1 MSILFSSA
9 ARRAVVSTAIAVM
22 FTFSGVSLFA
32 NGSTEQPSSSSSN
45 QSMQAASAASGK
57 TYNLGALLPL
67 TGDLQVYGN
76 ASLKGVKLAV
86 DQINNQGGVLGG
98 KLAVSVGD
106 TQTKPQAGTSAAQR
120 LVSVDNVFGIIGAM
134 SSGVTIPVAQSVT
147 DSASVPMLSPAST
160 SPKITGL
167 DDNDFLFRTVP
178 SDAYQG
184 VALGEVVAENN
195 IKNVGTMYI
204 NNDYGEGLAN
214 AFKDAFAKKGGTV
227 SAQVAY
233 DPGNASYRGEL
244 AKAAAKGATAL
255 ALIGYPENGITILK
269 QAIEGGYFTKFIFTD
284 GMKSPKIISAVGA
297 QYLNGSIGTTP
308 EALASSNSAQMFKDA
323 YNKAYGE
330 LPPQPYIDTAYDGTF
345 VLAMALEKAGK
356 NNGTAVR
363 DQLRAVANGPGTDI
377 YPGQWAKAKQL
388 IDAGKPVHYVGASG
402 PVDFDKNGDVSGT
415 FGYWKIANGKIET
428 VRVFQP

>member
-1 MSILFSSA
+1 MSVSFKSATRSVAGIATVAVLFA
-9 ARRAVVSTAIAVM
+9 
-22 FTFSGVSLFA
+22 FTTFSLFA
-32 NGSTEQPSSSSSN
+32 NGSKEQPSSSSN
-45 QSMQAASAASGK
+45 QTMQAASASSGK
-57 TYNLGALLPL
+57 TYDLGALLPL

-86 DQINNQGGVLGG
+86 DQINSEGGVLGG

-120 LVSVDNVFGIIGAM
+120 LVSVDNTFGIVGAM

-147 DSASVPMLSPAST
+147 DSADVPLISPAST

-167 DDNDFLFRTVP
+167 ADNDFLFRTVP

-184 VALGEVVAENN
+184 VALGEVVSENH
-195 IKNVGTMYI
+195 ITNVGTMYI
-204 NNDYGEGLAN
+204 NNDYGEGLAK
-214 AFKDAFAKKGGTV
+214 AFKAAFEKRGGTV

-244 AKAAAKGATAL
+244 AKASAKGATAL

-269 QAIEGGYFTKFIFTD
+269 EAIEGGYFKKFIFTD

-308 EALASSNSAQMFKDA
+308 EAMAGSNAAKLFKDA
-323 YNKAYGE
+323 YDKKYGE
-330 LPPQPYIDTAYDGTF
+330 LPPQPYIDTAYDGAF

-356 NNGTAVR
+356 DNGTAVR

-377 YPGQWAKAKQL
+377 YPGEWAKAKKL
-388 IDAGKPVHYVGASG
+388 IDAGKAVHYIGASG
-402 PVDFDKNGDVSGT
+402 PVNFDKNGDVSGS